1 MHVSNFCSIPVSRH
15 VHRQSNQK
23 FRTRSSTR
31 IRRIFFNFVIYIH
44 ICTCASPIDKRIRN
58 YLISPDILTHKPL
71 VKFII
76 TLVARTKLSNS
87 IVNILCISSF
97 CWRCL
102 WSYYLCWTISGLEW
116 MQKIKIRFSNVL
128 RKIKT
133 FICNILNQ

>member
-1 MHVSNFCSIPVSRH
+1 MHVYDICLIPVSRH

-31 IRRIFFNFVIYIH
+31 IRRIFFNFVI
-44 ICTCASPIDKRIRN
+44 CASPSDKRIRN

-76 TLVARTKLSNS
+76 TLVALTKLSNY
-87 IVNILCISSF
+87 IINIMCISSF

-102 WSYYLCWTISGLEW
+102 WSYYLCETISGLEW
-116 MQKIKIRFSNVL
+116 MQKLKIPFSNVL

-133 FICNILNQ
+133 FLCNILSQ